1 MTILQREH
9 SPDGILIH
17 LEDWSCEY
25 KAAKNATIAL
35 YPVAQNNICNNG
47 RTYPKKGN
55 CSASALTL
63 RAQQKRKVHFSVLY
77 PGRKI
82 FWTIS
87 ISIHRK
93 QYAKKIS

>member
-35 YPVAQNNICNNG
+35 YPVAQVKHLSCFGCPGSNFHG
-47 RTYPKKGN
+47 M
-55 CSASALTL
+55 L
-63 RAQQKRKVHFSVLY
+63 R
-77 PGRKI
+77 
-82 FWTIS
+82 
-87 ISIHRK
+87 
-93 QYAKKIS
+93 